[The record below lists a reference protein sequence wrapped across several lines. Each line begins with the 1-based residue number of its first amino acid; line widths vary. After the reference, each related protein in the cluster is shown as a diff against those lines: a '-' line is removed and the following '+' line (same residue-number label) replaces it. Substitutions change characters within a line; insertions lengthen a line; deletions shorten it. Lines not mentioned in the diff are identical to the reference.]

1 MSREGPSDVSD
12 LTVVPPSENVG
23 ASTGEGRRSLEEE
36 RHSGMAAGFLI
47 FAAIMLV
54 LVGVFNIIDGLVAL
68 FNDDWFAVTKRALL
82 TWDFTTWGWINL
94 IMGIVL
100 ILAGLG
106 LLRGAMWAR
115 VVGVIAAGVNA
126 IAQLSFIS
134 AYPLWSVIMIAVD
147 ILVIWAIT
155 AHGRMLRDYS

>member
-1 MSREGPSDVSD
+1 MSRTEPPDASD
-12 LTVVPPSENVG
+12 LTVVPASEDVG
-23 ASTGEGRRSLEEE
+23 MSMGEGREPLDEG

-68 FNDDWFAVTKRALL
+68 YKHDFYVTTRRGLL
-82 TWDFTTWGWINL
+82 TFNFTAWGWIML
-94 IMGIVL
+94 ALGIVL

-106 LLRGAMWAR
+106 LLRGSMWAR
-115 VVGVIAAGVNA
+115 IVGVIAAGVNA

-134 AYPLWSVIMIAVD
+134 AYPIWSVIMIAVD

-155 AHGRMLRDYS
+155 SHGRMLRDYS